1 MFSSPDEGENV
12 ARESAAVFGAQLKH
26 QERRAAGFS
35 QSFSGALPGEHFEL
49 CDKKRTDYV
58 GGSFMQ
64 LGCKRE
70 KLRLILGS
78 SVLAVLVAAA
88 VVLTVTG
95 HMQQFYR
102 LVFDVFQGREQLRT
116 YLEGWGSW
124 APAVFMVLQSLQV
137 VMAPIPGELT
147 GIVGGFVFGTWSSL
161 LYSTVGLTV
170 GSLIA
175 FSASRIVGLPFVKL
189 VVCDETLD
197 KFHFCTERR
206 GIIVSVIFFLIPGFP
221 KDILCYLLGLSPM
234 SFITF
239 VLVCGLGRIP
249 GTAMLSCSGAAI
261 YEEDWRLLVIV
272 SIVSAVCLAAFYFKG
287 EKANLWLKAKCRPKL
302 SPDV

>member
-1 MFSSPDEGENV
+1 
-12 ARESAAVFGAQLKH
+12 
-26 QERRAAGFS
+26 
-35 QSFSGALPGEHFEL
+35 
-49 CDKKRTDYV
+49 
-58 GGSFMQ
+58 MQ
-64 LGCKRE
+64 LGCKRD

-78 SVLAVLVAAA
+78 SVLAVLVSTAA
-88 VVLTVTG
+88 VLTVTG

-102 LVFDVFQGREQLRT
+102 LLFDVFQGREQLRT

-124 APAVFMVLQSLQV
+124 APAVFIGLQSLQV
-137 VMAPIPGELT
+137 VVAPIPGELT

-170 GSLIA
+170 GSLVA
-175 FSASRIVGLPFVKL
+175 FGASRIVGLPFVKL
-189 VVCDETLD
+189 VVCDETLE

-206 GIIVSVIFFLIPGFP
+206 GIIVSLIFFIIPGFP

-261 YEEDWRLLVIV
+261 YEEDWRLLAAV